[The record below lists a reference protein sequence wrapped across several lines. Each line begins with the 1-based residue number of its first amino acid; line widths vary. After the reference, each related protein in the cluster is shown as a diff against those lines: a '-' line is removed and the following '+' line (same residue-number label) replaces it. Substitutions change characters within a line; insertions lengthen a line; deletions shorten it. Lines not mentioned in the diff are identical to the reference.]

1 LLPEQQTQE
10 LVESA
15 RFLRTVEHLV
25 RLVSGRARKW
35 LPVAEHPHR
44 SVQKLL
50 WTILSTSESFNPE
63 IRLAEL
69 MRRNREAY
77 LSYLQALKPSSM

>member
-1 LLPEQQTQE
+1 
-10 LVESA
+10 
-15 RFLRTVEHLV
+15 
-25 RLVSGRARKW
+25 
-35 LPVAEHPHR
+35 
-44 SVQKLL
+44 
-50 WTILSTSESFNPE
+50 LSTSESFNPE